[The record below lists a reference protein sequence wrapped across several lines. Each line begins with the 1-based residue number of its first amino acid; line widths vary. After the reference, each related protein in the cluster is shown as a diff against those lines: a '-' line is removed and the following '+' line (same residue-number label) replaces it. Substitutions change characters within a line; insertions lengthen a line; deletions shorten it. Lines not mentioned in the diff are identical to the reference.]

1 MTHGG
6 WCLTGG
12 GCRSM
17 TEPIQT
23 HYARPPAAPKASRT
37 AADTGSEKQH
47 GVDPAMREREFHSI
61 VPRESVAG
69 SALTLVVAIMAF
81 LSCLTLGAV
90 SLVNDTAQGWQ
101 SQIARE
107 ITIQVRP
114 VPDVNINAAV
124 EQARQIVSESP
135 GITSIKV
142 VDDSTTQ
149 ALLEP
154 WLGTGVNL
162 EELPVPRLITV
173 IIDSGNPPDLAALR
187 SRIVEAVPGASL
199 DDHRAWVD
207 RLTTMANT
215 TIFVGLLVFVLIMAA
230 TVLTVVFATR
240 GAMAGNQHVIEVLHF
255 IGAEQSFIASEF
267 QRHFLLLGLK
277 GAVVGGAL
285 ALASFLAVGFWTQSN
300 ISDPTAHQ
308 VSALFGTFSVGL
320 SGYIGTVILIFIIGL
335 LTAITSRYTVIRY
348 VGALDGNKAVHHY

>member
-1 MTHGG
+1 
-6 WCLTGG
+6 
-12 GCRSM
+12 M

-23 HYARPPAAPKASRT
+23 HYANPPAGQKPASIPV
-37 AADTGSEKQH
+37 SERQAEA
-47 GVDPAMREREFHSI
+47 DPAMRERELHSI

-69 SALTLVVAIMAF
+69 SALTLVVAIMSF

-101 SQIARE
+101 NQIGRE

-114 VPDVNINAAV
+114 VPDVDINAAV
-124 EQARQIVSESP
+124 DQARQIVSGSP
-135 GITSIKV
+135 GITSIEV
-142 VDDSTTQ
+142 VDETTTQ

-154 WLGTGVNL
+154 WLGAGISL

-173 IIDSGNPPDLAALR
+173 IINSRNPPDLAALR
-187 SRIVEAVPGASL
+187 SRIVETVPGASL

-215 TIFVGLLVFVLIMAA
+215 TIFVGLLVFVLMMAA
-230 TVLTVVFATR
+230 TILTVVFATR

-255 IGAEQSFIASEF
+255 VGAEQSFIAGEF

-277 GAVVGGAL
+277 GAIVGGAL
-285 ALASFLAVGFWTQSN
+285 ALLSFLAVGFWTQSN
-300 ISDPTAHQ
+300 ISDPTGNQ

-348 VGALDGNKAVHHY
+348 VGALDGNKVVHHY

>member
-1 MTHGG
+1 
-6 WCLTGG
+6 
-12 GCRSM
+12 
-17 TEPIQT
+17 
-23 HYARPPAAPKASRT
+23 
-37 AADTGSEKQH
+37 
-47 GVDPAMREREFHSI
+47 MRERELQSI

-101 SQIARE
+101 NQIARE
-107 ITIQVRP
+107 ITVQVRP
-114 VPDVNINAAV
+114 VPDVDINAAV
-124 EQARQIVSESP
+124 DQARQIISGSP
-135 GITSIKV
+135 GITSIEV
-142 VDDSTTQ
+142 VDESTTQ

-154 WLGTGVNL
+154 WLGAGISL
-162 EELPVPRLITV
+162 DELPVPRLITV
-173 IIDSGNPPDLAALR
+173 IINSRNPPDLAALR
-187 SRIVEAVPGASL
+187 AQIVETVPGASL

-215 TIFVGLLVFVLIMAA
+215 TILVGVLVFILMMAA

-255 IGAEQSFIASEF
+255 VGAEQSFIAGEF

-277 GAVVGGAL
+277 GAIVGGAL
-285 ALASFLAVGFWTQSN
+285 ALVSFLAVGFWTQSH
-300 ISDPTAHQ
+300 ISDPTGDQ

-320 SGYIGTVILIFIIGL
+320 SGYVGIIILIFIIGL

-348 VGALDGNKAVHHY
+348 VGTLDGNKVVHHY